1 MAEISR
7 TPKSLE
13 LEQARRLQAAASQR
27 DAFDW
32 MERLFTPSLSRLDD
46 LELVIK
52 KRLFEVERE

>member
-27 DAFDW
+27 DEFDW
-32 MERLFTPSLSRLDD
+32 MERLFTPSLSHLVD
-46 LELVIK
+46 LELVFK